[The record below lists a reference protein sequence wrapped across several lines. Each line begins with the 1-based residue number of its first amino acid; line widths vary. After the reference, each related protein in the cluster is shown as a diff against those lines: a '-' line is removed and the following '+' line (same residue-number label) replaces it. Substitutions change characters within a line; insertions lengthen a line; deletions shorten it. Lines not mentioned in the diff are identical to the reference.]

1 MLGLAVV
8 GVVCAGAETDG
19 GGDCC
24 IDNDEVPSVVK
35 PSDAGGVL
43 LATCSR
49 ARDSDRPRDNTNA
62 RRGT

>member
-24 IDNDEVPSVVK
+24 KDNDEVPSVVK

-49 ARDSDRPRDNTNA
+49 ARQ
-62 RRGT
+62 